1 MNSGDLL
8 ARWSNDI
15 LRSTLHRVVAPPT
28 ESTNTDGMTAAR
40 QSIAFFCNPNGGA
53 RISCLPNC
61 HWPGNEAKYAPT
73 TTEEYIVRRLSE
85 TYD

>member
-1 MNSGDLL
+1 MNSDDLIT
-8 ARWSNDI
+8 RWSNNI
-15 LRSTLHRVVAPPT
+15 LRSTFRHVVAPPT
-28 ESTNTDGMTAAR
+28 EITDPYGMTAAR

-61 HWPGNEAKYAPT
+61 HWPGNEAKYALV

-85 TYD
+85 EYD